1 MPPPAVQPI
10 LVVDAV
16 LVVPRLAPGRHQPM
30 GDTLP
35 QNALAS
41 RWIQDAPPV
50 AYSNMVGVI
59 RNPARARAR
68 VPAVLDRSDIV
79 AGAARLHEILGARNA
94 FYAVVALA
102 IGDVGFGADD
112 PIPDLPIVAE
122 IHAGPERCRAEP
134 GRIVGQE
141 AGPVRRKIQRAA
153 DAARRAGAQT
163 VCSPLRIGKPP
174 AECDADVETGP
185 GLHQY
190 RRSDRHVGRHG
201 RSRERSDERDATNNE
216 LIHDAPQSRP
226 SNFVGRS

>member
-1 MPPPAVQPI
+1 
-10 LVVDAV
+10 
-16 LVVPRLAPGRHQPM
+16 M

-50 AYSNMVGVI
+50 AYSNMFGVI
-59 RNPARARAR
+59 RNPARARAL
-68 VPAVLDRSDIV
+68 ASQLSLIV
-79 AGAARLHEILGARNA
+79 AISLPGLPSLHEILGARNA

-163 VCSPLRIGKPP
+163 VCGPLRIGKPP

-190 RRSDRHVGRHG
+190 RRSDRHIGRHG

-226 SNFVGRS
+226 SNFMGRS